1 LHFSQKVPSVPM
13 QRRMR
18 LDELI
23 AARQTWPQRV
33 SWCAIFLKAYSI
45 VAAERPELR
54 RTYMPY
60 PWPHLYEHPANIAT
74 FSLERNFDGEPAVFL
89 AQVPRPEQ
97 FNLMNLDE
105 FVRRHKTTPIE
116 SVGSYRRALW
126 VSKWPLPLR
135 RLIWNVGLYGDGKYR
150 AQIFGTFAISVV
162 ASLGAASLH
171 ILSPLT
177 TTLNYGTFEQ
187 DGSIDVRL
195 TYDHRVL
202 DGAPVARVMAA
213 LEAVLHNEILQ
224 ELLDGP
230 TPVFG
235 TEDNLDCEPVT
246 APLSVFDSDRSAL
259 AGTALPRSSPR
270 TTTPVLPIPACVS

>member
-1 LHFSQKVPSVPM
+1 M

-18 LDELI
+18 LADLI
-23 AARQTWPQRV
+23 AARRTWPRRM

-54 RTYMPY
+54 RIYMPY

-74 FSLERNFDGEPAVFL
+74 FSLERSVDGEPAVFL

-105 FVRRHKTTPIE
+105 FVRRHKTAPIE
-116 SVGSYRRALW
+116 SVDCYRRALW

-171 ILSPLT
+171 LLSPLT
-177 TTLNYGTFEQ
+177 TTLNYGTFEP

-202 DGAPVARVMAA
+202 DGAPVARAMAA
-213 LEAVLHNEILQ
+213 LEEVLHGEILE

-235 TEDNLDCEPVT
+235 TEDNLDYERDST
-246 APLSVFDSDRSAL
+246 ALSVL
-259 AGTALPRSSPR
+259 AASGTG
-270 TTTPVLPIPACVS
+270 